1 MTKKAKDLSPTELKV
16 LTSTLLGEAVG
27 EGTPGMTAVMNVINN
42 RSNSGQ
48 YSSNPAA
55 VAIQGSSG
63 HHQFSA
69 WDNLSSNSPMVAYGP
84 NSPEYQ
90 QAQSIVIGV
99 LNGDIPDNTGN
110 ALFYY
115 ANQGPNAISPPSWWG
130 TESAYAAPTQIG
142 HQIFASRL
150 PVDNSTPT
158 QVASRGNVQGMKPL
172 PAPAPLVPSYG
183 LVAGGTAVTAA
194 GINGEGKLQTG
205 TGLINHHVQLVP
217 VDSQGNPILSSPI
230 FQEHVQ
236 TGGQSSNVEDTTR
249 QSTSDKLIDA
259 GQLFVPEG
267 AAVAAR
273 KGNTASWQDAM
284 EALGIAPNA
293 KVSINTSDYST
304 PPPTEFQQGNQKA
317 IGDFLS
323 QTLGLGP
330 MISATSRGIEDIL
343 NPVPTLSASGSSGS
357 GRSASGE
364 AAPNTNAT
372 SWQTAVANMYRAAA
386 PTVVQQ
392 PDRLV
397 TVYKSMPNPAYRTK
411 LGGDTQDHHAIT
423 NIQGGAD
430 DIRDGSVPQYISVPT
445 TVHVKVPPKI
455 VPAVQPVA
463 QPGVQVLSNGMIY
476 RPNNPSNFT
485 PTSEAAY
492 NSGQGSY
499 VIPGGMEL
507 PTTDI
512 NGNKRN
518 TYGDATSQGGLFQGN
533 RGGGSFGV

>member
-55 VAIQGSSG
+55 VAIQGSAG

-183 LVAGGTAVTAA
+183 LVAGGTVVTAA

-217 VDSQGNPILSSPI
+217 VDSQGNPILGASPQ

-236 TGGQSSNVEDTTR
+236 SAPQSKNIEDVL
-249 QSTSDKLIDA
+249 KNNA
-259 GQLFVPEG
+259 GSWAE
-267 AAVAAR
+267 AR
-273 KGNTASWQDAM
+273 NS
-284 EALGIAPNA
+284 LGLVPNA

-330 MISATSRGIEDIL
+330 MISATSKGIEDIL

-372 SWQTAVANMYRAAA
+372 SWQTAVANMYRAAT

-423 NIQGGAD
+423 NIQGGTD

-518 TYGDATSQGGLFQGN
+518 TYGDATLQGGLFQGN